1 MQSKSAIQI
10 SRARL
15 CSVENIGT
23 YCAASWYRS
32 KSAEEKD
39 LKLLYRGGI
48 VTSVFVYHVQ
58 HILKCNRSLVESY

>member
-32 KSAEEKD
+32 KSAEEKY
-39 LKLLYRGGI
+39 LTVLYSGGI
-48 VTSVFVYHVQ
+48 VTFVFVCHCTVHTYATGVWGTW
-58 HILKCNRSLVESY
+58 